1 MFLLFFLVWIIFNGQ
16 ITTEIILFGLG
27 IAAAVF
33 WFICKYMDYSLKK
46 EWILIRKSWSFLC
59 YVATLIV
66 EIIKANIAVIHL
78 ILTAEEVVE
87 PVVVRFKTTLKY
99 DITRT
104 LLANSITLTP
114 GTITASLEGDEI
126 VVHCLDKSLAEGIE
140 DSVFVSLLEKMERIG
155 K

>member
-46 EWILIRKSWSFLC
+46 EWIFIRKSWSFLC